1 MLEDD
6 ILKNMVRGFRELI
19 ILKLLSGHPHHGY
32 EILRRFEELFN
43 VSYPTSVVYPILRD
57 MEKKGY
63 VKSEWKKTGERKK
76 RLYALTSKGKDV
88 LEYSHTVMDGPAKK
102 ILRAILGE

>member
-1 MLEDD
+1 MLEDG
-6 ILKNMVRGFRELI
+6 ICKKMIRGFRELI
-19 ILKLLSGHPHHGY
+19 ILQLLSNQAMHGY
-32 EILRRFEELFN
+32 EIIKRFEELFN

-63 VKSEWKKTGERKK
+63 VQSEWKKTGERKK
-76 RLYALTSKGKDV
+76 RLYTITESGRNV
-88 LEYSHTVMDGPAKK
+88 LEYSHTIMEEPAKK